1 MALCHVA
8 AYPPPPPSKASLSF
22 LFDSEQVPAG
32 ARCSFTILWERRE
45 RVRKRKREEDCQ
57 KHYTISKWP
66 VYSPQSFD
74 SRQGGVRVRKK
85 QGEGPSELFKE
96 GSAIYRDPP
105 SGKKVGWRQL

>member
-1 MALCHVA
+1 MQLDAKKKSNNDLKIRVALCHVA
-8 AYPPPPPSKASLSF
+8 APPPPTKASLSF

-57 KHYTISKWP
+57 KHCTISKWP

-74 SRQGGVRVRKK
+74 SKAGRGAGQEKARRRA
-85 QGEGPSELFKE
+85 Q
-96 GSAIYRDPP
+96 
-105 SGKKVGWRQL
+105 